1 MNRTPGNE
9 LGTGGN
15 SDVSRRWLWFL
26 VAGSAAVVL
35 TGMLLTFMNR
45 RGQPAANHPSPTAAT
60 GSAERD
66 RNARFGARRVAA
78 DGGLAASA
86 EEVVS
91 NKVAQFVRGRRE
103 ILNKFAEHLKMKV
116 PPDAEQFFKV
126 AETGSWEELQT
137 LFKTMKERRNKGEG
151 PEAQALAELWP
162 VLTETYGVIEQT
174 HKWPAQ
180 KLLDYGHAILDS
192 LRPDMVYV
200 GGSDPGRFIPTLLN
214 ETSEG
219 NNHIVLTQNAFAD
232 GSYLQYARFLYA
244 DRLNA
249 LTGEDSQRT
258 FMEYLTDAQRRLQHD
273 QQSPNEPTQLRRGE
287 DIRMVENEGGAGN
300 RVQVS
305 GWTAVM
311 AINERLLNT
320 LIQKNP
326 DLSFAMEESSPL
338 PSTYT
343 NAAPLG
349 PIMELR
355 AADPQSA
362 LTPDKVAQS
371 LDYWRSMAQQLSGD
385 PEASESAETRSAW
398 SQMATAQANLFASR
412 NLSAEAEQ
420 AYQIAAELSPTTFP
434 PVSQLAELLAR
445 AGRAPEANQLL
456 DNFTA
461 RNPSQAAKV
470 AEERQFLG
478 ALRKQ

>member
-1 MNRTPGNE
+1 MNRTPGSE
-9 LGTGGN
+9 PGTGGS

-26 VAGSAAVVL
+26 VAGSAAVIL

-45 RGQPAANHPSPTAAT
+45 RGQPAANNPSPTAAT
-60 GSAERD
+60 GSAERG
-66 RNARFGARRVAA
+66 RNARFGARRASA
-78 DGGLAASA
+78 DGGSSLSA
-86 EEVVS
+86 EEIVT

-103 ILNKFAEHLKMKV
+103 LVGKMAAHFKV
-116 PPDAEQFFKV
+116 SVPEEYEQFFRL
-126 AETGSWEELQT
+126 AEAGRWDELQA
-137 LFKTMKERRNKGEG
+137 LFKTLEKSPRL
-151 PEAQALAELWP
+151 EAMWPLWQA
-162 VLTETYGVIEQT
+162 VKETYYVVEQT

-180 KLLDYGHAILDS
+180 KLLDYGQTILDS

-232 GSYLQYARFLYA
+232 ASYLQYARFLYA

-249 LTGEDSQRT
+249 LTGEDSQRA
-258 FMEYLTDAQRRLQHD
+258 FMEYLADAQRRLQHD
-273 QQSPNEPTQLRRGE
+273 QQSPDEPKQLRRGE
-287 DIRMVENEGGAGN
+287 DIRVVENEGGAGN

-305 GWTAVM
+305 GQTAVM

-320 LIQKNP
+320 LMQKNP
-326 DLSFAMEESSPL
+326 DLSFAMEESFSL
-338 PSTYT
+338 PSTYAT
-343 NAAPLG
+343 AAPLG

-355 AADPQSA
+355 APDPQNA
-362 LTPDKVAQS
+362 LTPDKAAQS
-371 LDYWRSMAQQLSGD
+371 LDYWRALAQQLSGD
-385 PEASESAETRSAW
+385 PEASESSETRLAW
-398 SQMATAQANLFASR
+398 SHMATAQANLFASR
-412 NLSAEAEQ
+412 NLPSEAEQ
-420 AYQIAAELSPTTFP
+420 TYQIAAELSPTTFQ

-456 DNFTA
+456 DSFVA

-478 ALRKQ
+478 ALRKP